1 MTNLTF
7 QHIWMSLFLT
17 SGGTAGGWA
26 LTGKLAGHEAALSFL
41 QVGSMAV
48 LVIFSIQ
55 VIFFSLG
62 KTRLIYRVV
71 STIAFGCGF
80 VWFMLCLF
88 LPILW
93 IPSIGFTEKFVL
105 FLLLVVLSIVNVSK
119 ASAQFDARWRQ
130 EGEKALVRYYNRK
143 DNTIDWPKVLAPMR
157 FSVALYIPGF
167 SERTTPFV
175 SIAIIL
181 SMLSGLSLRNAFPI
195 FSVYA
200 WGVPSCLVIS
210 MFAQVIGL
218 GLAQLIKLVA
228 LEKRFGE
235 LIRPR
240 S

>member
-1 MTNLTF
+1 MTNFTS

-17 SGGTAGGWA
+17 FGGTVGGWA
-26 LTGKLAGHEAALSFL
+26 LTGKLAGDEAAISFFQIGL
-41 QVGSMAV
+41 IAV
-48 LVIFSIQ
+48 LVIFCAQAVFFVLGKSRMIFR
-55 VIFFSLG
+55 VIFN
-62 KTRLIYRVV
+62 
-71 STIAFGCGF
+71 IAFGCGF

-93 IPSIGFTEKFVL
+93 VPSIRFIEKFLL
-105 FLLLVVLSIVNVSK
+105 FFCLVMLSVVNVSK
-119 ASAQFDARWRQ
+119 ANAQFKAKWRE
-130 EGEKALVRYYNRK
+130 EGESALNRYYNAK

-157 FSVALYIPGF
+157 FSLTLYIPGF
-167 SERTTPFV
+167 SERVIPFV

-181 SMLSGLSLRNAFPI
+181 SMLTGLSLRNVFPI

-218 GLAQLIKLVA
+218 GLAQLLKLVA

-235 LIRPR
+235 PIRPKN
-240 S
+240 